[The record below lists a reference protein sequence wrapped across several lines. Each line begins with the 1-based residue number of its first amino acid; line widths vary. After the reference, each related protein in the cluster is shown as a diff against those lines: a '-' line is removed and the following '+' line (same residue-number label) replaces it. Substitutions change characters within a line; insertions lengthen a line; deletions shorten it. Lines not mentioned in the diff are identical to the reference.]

1 MNLIDAV
8 KSGRPFRRKAHSSHS
23 PEYFTPR
30 EWVDSFGLGDFE
42 NQEVMVA
49 DILADDYELEE
60 PEVRIT
66 RGQLLGAFADLLK
79 EKGYCYY
86 GAYGERRV
94 KPGDFEDPS
103 DIVNL
108 AKRLGLEP

>member
-66 RGQLLGAFADLLK
+66 RGQFWEAVK
-79 EKGYCYY
+79 KV
-86 GAYGERRV
+86 ERRTET
-94 KPGDFEDPS
+94 DNASF
-103 DIVNL
+103 IVFYPNADEL